1 MHDKGS
7 CTIYV
12 ASGVHVSDRLLLAKF
27 THRSDPWDVM
37 AWESTSLDLAAN
49 CGIDVPAHE
58 LVRIDERSVLLLE
71 RFDRDGVD
79 RIP

>member
-1 MHDKGS
+1 
-7 CTIYV
+7 
-12 ASGVHVSDRLLLAKF
+12 
-27 THRSDPWDVM
+27 M
-37 AWESTSLDLAAN
+37 AWEATSLDLAAN